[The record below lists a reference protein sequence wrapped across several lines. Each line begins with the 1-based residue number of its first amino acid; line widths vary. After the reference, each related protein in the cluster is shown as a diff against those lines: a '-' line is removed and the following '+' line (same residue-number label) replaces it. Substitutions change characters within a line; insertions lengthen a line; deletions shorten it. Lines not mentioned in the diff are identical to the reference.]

1 MQEKS
6 KSLESHRKV
15 LPKETDL
22 KSPLNEKYECQ
33 RLQEDE
39 FETQLRPKV
48 KENKLTSDDFL
59 EERHDVSD
67 GVRKEDFVLGWNN
80 KVTDFV

>member
-6 KSLESHRKV
+6 KSLESQRKV
-15 LPKETDL
+15 LPKETDSL
-22 KSPLNEKYECQ
+22 KSPLNEKTECQ
-33 RLQEDE
+33 SLQEDE

-67 GVRKEDFVLGWNN
+67 GVRKEDFVLG
-80 KVTDFV
+80 